1 MFPLDNKFDMFF
13 NFYGFEDFIDRMHF
27 LFTVKVV
34 VTYLVVMSFTD
45 ILTPRIKC
53 WSPHH
58 FVKSWEQ
65 YAETYCFIHSTY
77 YYTNSSIVE
86 GTEGKKH
93 GFHFWATYVLAIQ
106 AILFA
111 TPAVIA
117 AFLTKKPTA
126 NILSLINT
134 NVESPSKEDEISKH
148 LQFKLSS
155 YLKFYRINS
164 SIFGFNNVACS
175 YLTLSH
181 AFVKFLFLTNAVTQF
196 IAVSWIFKR
205 KSFFWGVEVAVEYL
219 KTGKWSQSEHFPI
232 TTFCDFNVREM
243 NQVINHTVQCMI
255 GVNAI
260 HDKFFFLQWFWLFF
274 CSIATTAHFIIW
286 TRSSFSL
293 SNHVDFINQCLELT
307 TKDKDKYH
315 NDLVVKFTK
324 EILQWDGVKLLQLI
338 KFKLSNIA
346 AKTIT
351 RNLFREFTKECCVTS
366 GNEETVISIENSRE
380 ERRNQK
386 NGERKQTLPFPRD
399 MSRTVVA
406 DTSNKTVTNGNDHH
420 LRCESPTRITLCI
433 SEDHQAVHYS
443 LRWTVSYFQNLN
455 PFIVAS
461 FTTVFCPL
469 LRTVSSSQIWNQYM
483 VYLIQSCFP
492 FTFLN
497 RILLTKWLRYN
508 RFPFRS
514 CIKYKL

>member
-58 FVKSWEQ
+58 FVKSWEK

-117 AFLTKKPTA
+117 AFLTKKSTA

-148 LQFKLSS
+148 LQFKLSN

-164 SIFGFNNVACS
+164 SIFGFNNVA
-175 YLTLSH
+175 L
-181 AFVKFLFLTNAVTQF
+181 TQF

-243 NQVINHTVQCMI
+243 NE
-255 GVNAI
+255 
-260 HDKFFFLQWFWLFF
+260 
-274 CSIATTAHFIIW
+274 
-286 TRSSFSL
+286 
-293 SNHVDFINQCLELT
+293 CLELT

-324 EILQWDGVKLLQLI
+324 EILQWDGVKLLRLI
-338 KFKLSNIA
+338 KLKLSNIA

-366 GNEETVISIENSRE
+366 GNEETAISTENSRE

-399 MSRTVVA
+399 MFSIGCALFTSLDSVLFPESEPIYRCKFHNCLLSTSSESVVFPDMEPIYGLPYSELFSIHFLEQNFTYKVATV
-406 DTSNKTVTNGNDHH
+406 
-420 LRCESPTRITLCI
+420 
-433 SEDHQAVHYS
+433 Q
-443 LRWTVSYFQNLN
+443 
-455 PFIVAS
+455 
-461 FTTVFCPL
+461 
-469 LRTVSSSQIWNQYM
+469 QIP
-483 VYLIQSCFP
+483 IQ
-492 FTFLN
+492 
-497 RILLTKWLRYN
+497 ILYQ
-508 RFPFRS
+508 
-514 CIKYKL
+514 I

>member
-58 FVKSWEQ
+58 FVKSWEN

-86 GTEGKKH
+86 DTEGKKH

-117 AFLTKKPTA
+117 AFLTKKSTA

-134 NVESPSKEDEISKH
+134 NVESPSKEDEI
-148 LQFKLSS
+148 
-155 YLKFYRINS
+155 I
-164 SIFGFNNVACS
+164 
-175 YLTLSH
+175 
-181 AFVKFLFLTNAVTQF
+181 TQF

-205 KSFFWGVEVAVEYL
+205 KSFFWGVEVAVEYF

-243 NQVINHTVQCMI
+243 NEVINHTVQCMI
-255 GVNAI
+255 
-260 HDKFFFLQWFWLFF
+260 
-274 CSIATTAHFIIW
+274 ATTVHLIIW

-307 TKDKDKYH
+307 TKDKD

-324 EILQWDGVKLLQLI
+324 EILQWDGVKLLRLI
-338 KFKLSNIA
+338 KLKLSNIA

-351 RNLFREFTKECCVTS
+351 RNLFREFTRECCVTS
-366 GNEETVISIENSRE
+366 GNEETVISTENSRE

-399 MSRTVVA
+399 MFSIGCALFTSLDSVLFPESEPIHRCKFHNCLLSTSSESVVFPDMEPIYGLPYSELFSNHFFEQNFTYKVATV
-406 DTSNKTVTNGNDHH
+406 
-420 LRCESPTRITLCI
+420 
-433 SEDHQAVHYS
+433 Q
-443 LRWTVSYFQNLN
+443 
-455 PFIVAS
+455 
-461 FTTVFCPL
+461 
-469 LRTVSSSQIWNQYM
+469 QIP
-483 VYLIQSCFP
+483 IQ
-492 FTFLN
+492 
-497 RILLTKWLRYN
+497 ILYQ
-508 RFPFRS
+508 
-514 CIKYKL
+514 I

>member
-1 MFPLDNKFDMFF
+1 MDEFSNPICTTIDVQSLFDEKNQSLQSSRSTTFSTIIFHIKLFTFSFELIFISRDYYFTGDISDIVFKMFPLDNKFDMFF
-13 NFYGFEDFIDRMHF
+13 NFY
-27 LFTVKVV
+27 
-34 VTYLVVMSFTD
+34 VVMSFTD

-243 NQVINHTVQCMI
+243 NQQQLLI
-255 GVNAI
+255 
-260 HDKFFFLQWFWLFF
+260 
-274 CSIATTAHFIIW
+274 
-286 TRSSFSL
+286 SL
-293 SNHVDFINQCLELT
+293 YGRDLRFPCQIMSTLS
-307 TKDKDKYH
+307 TK
-315 NDLVVKFTK
+315 
-324 EILQWDGVKLLQLI
+324 ILQWDGVKLLQLI

-351 RNLFREFTKECCVTS
+351 RNLFREFTKECCITS
-366 GNEETVISIENSRE
+366 GNEETVISTENSRE

-399 MSRTVVA
+399 MFT
-406 DTSNKTVTNGNDHH
+406 
-420 LRCESPTRITLCI
+420 
-433 SEDHQAVHYS
+433 
-443 LRWTVSYFQNLN
+443 
-455 PFIVAS
+455 IV
-461 FTTVFCPL
+461 
-469 LRTVSSSQIWNQYM
+469 IE
-483 VYLIQSCFP
+483 
-492 FTFLN
+492 
-497 RILLTKWLRYN
+497 K
-508 RFPFRS
+508 
-514 CIKYKL
+514 

>member
-399 MSRTVVA
+399 MFT
-406 DTSNKTVTNGNDHH
+406 
-420 LRCESPTRITLCI
+420 
-433 SEDHQAVHYS
+433 
-443 LRWTVSYFQNLN
+443 
-455 PFIVAS
+455 IV
-461 FTTVFCPL
+461 
-469 LRTVSSSQIWNQYM
+469 IE
-483 VYLIQSCFP
+483 
-492 FTFLN
+492 
-497 RILLTKWLRYN
+497 K
-508 RFPFRS
+508 
-514 CIKYKL
+514 